1 MTSETVP
8 STRLRQPWLNF
19 TRILWIV
26 VAGLSLLVAL
36 VSIAI
41 SLREPLPSCVNPEA
55 VCGPWSITRE
65 DVALADQLGLSASLV
80 LDYFFAV
87 SIAIKLA
94 FIGVGLLIFLRRSDD
109 WMAQL
114 LSLMLVTFAVEGIQN
129 LGPAMPLVSALYAIP
144 GVVFVLLPFIF
155 PNGRFV
161 PRWTKWVLPLILL
174 LTVPITLLPTIVGV
188 VVSTNL
194 FSLLTLLGFGLWI
207 VLAAYAAVYRYRR
220 VSSPAE
226 KQQTKWVVG
235 GFLASCLLFVPFA
248 MVTVWFPPDTQTP
261 QRLAFMLLVF
271 LPLYMFC
278 YLAIPAG
285 VAFAILRYRLWD
297 IDVIVRKTLVYASL
311 TALLALVFFGVV
323 TLLSSLFSAVSG
335 QQSALA
341 IVISTLVIAALFT
354 PLRRRL
360 QAGIDRRFFR
370 RKYNA
375 QQVLARFALTAR
387 DETDLDAL
395 TAELVNVVQET
406 MQPDRV
412 SVWLRKQ

>member
-36 VSIAI
+36 VSIVI

>member
-36 VSIAI
+36 VSIVI

-65 DVALADQLGLSASLV
+65 DVALADQVGLSASLV